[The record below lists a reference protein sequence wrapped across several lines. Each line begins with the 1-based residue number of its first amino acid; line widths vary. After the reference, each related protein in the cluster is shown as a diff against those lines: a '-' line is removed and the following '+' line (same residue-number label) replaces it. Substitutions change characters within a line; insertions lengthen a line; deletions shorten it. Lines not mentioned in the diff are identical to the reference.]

1 MPERAITEMNS
12 DFVDAPVIAEL
23 PMTLECR
30 LISFDEKTGCTVG
43 EIINVNADEHI
54 LTAGKIDPSKLRPI
68 TFDPVNHT
76 YLELGGKAG
85 DAFKDGLKLK

>member
-1 MPERAITEMNS
+1 M
-12 DFVDAPVIAEL
+12 
-23 PMTLECR
+23 
-30 LISFDEKTGCTVG
+30 G
-43 EIINVNADEHI
+43 EIINVSADEHI